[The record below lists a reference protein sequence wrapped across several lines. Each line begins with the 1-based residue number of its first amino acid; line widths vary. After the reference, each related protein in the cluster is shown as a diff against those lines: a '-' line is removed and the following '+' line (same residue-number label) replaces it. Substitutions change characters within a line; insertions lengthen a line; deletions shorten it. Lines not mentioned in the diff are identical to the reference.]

1 MVRAF
6 TQNPSLVYEP
16 EKNGKFAL
24 FDGNING
31 TFIELVIIFFHFIK
45 YYIKRTKLCIFE
57 LGLLVYIHYLYDF
70 MLKDSKWVKL
80 LKKGKPWQSYSM

>member
-31 TFIELVIIFFHFIK
+31 TFIELVIIFSIYK
-45 YYIKRTKLCIFE
+45 CYYNTKLNYLFSNYFGLDLKLIFR
-57 LGLLVYIHYLYDF
+57 F
-70 MLKDSKWVKL
+70 M
-80 LKKGKPWQSYSM
+80 

>member
-31 TFIELVIIFFHFIK
+31 TFIELVKKIFYFSN
-45 YYIKRTKLCIFE
+45 TT
-57 LGLLVYIHYLYDF
+57 
-70 MLKDSKWVKL
+70 
-80 LKKGKPWQSYSM
+80 

>member
-1 MVRAF
+1 VADLKKYFKMVRAF

-31 TFIELVIIFFHFIK
+31 TFTELVGYHYFIK
-45 YYIKRTKLCIFE
+45 IRRFFTQIF
-57 LGLLVYIHYLYDF
+57 IF
-70 MLKDSKWVKL
+70 KKDSK
-80 LKKGKPWQSYSM
+80 